1 METQSP
7 VKHIP
12 PSCAPHSKQELK
24 EVPTYLHVRPW
35 KPPQGIEAQAGILYY
50 HRSPN
55 LQQKPKMETLDLEES
70 NASKL
75 IFLLNPVLVLP
86 G

>member
-1 METQSP
+1 MEHQSP

-50 HRSPN
+50 NRSLN
-55 LQQKPKMETLDLEES
+55 LQQKVEALDLEES
-70 NASKL
+70 TASNL
-75 IFLLNPVLVLP
+75 IILLNPVLVLP

>member
-1 METQSP
+1 M
-7 VKHIP
+7 KHIP

-50 HRSPN
+50 NRSLN
-55 LQQKPKMETLDLEES
+55 LQQKVEALDLEES
-70 NASKL
+70 TASNL
-75 IFLLNPVLVLP
+75 IILLNPVLVLP